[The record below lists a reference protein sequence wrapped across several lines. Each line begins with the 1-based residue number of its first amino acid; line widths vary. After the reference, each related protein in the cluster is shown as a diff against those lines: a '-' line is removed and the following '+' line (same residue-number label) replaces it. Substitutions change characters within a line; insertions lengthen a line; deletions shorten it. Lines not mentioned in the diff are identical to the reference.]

1 MREAQ
6 SLEGHRCPSHGPNQC
21 HGRKWGAPAQPQ
33 ATRARGSTR
42 KRLGGWAGMSQ
53 EVRDLGNEEP
63 PPEGLQKS
71 PRIYLQD
78 NQHVPACPWRPSMP
92 SPGSRKGTTG
102 AGPIKHK
109 GLGPCLN
116 SPLLAYSR
124 KAGDEDEEGIKEALS
139 QTTTKPG
146 AGVALD
152 GREVQV
158 GI

>member
-1 MREAQ
+1 M
-6 SLEGHRCPSHGPNQC
+6 S
-21 HGRKWGAPAQPQ
+21 
-33 ATRARGSTR
+33 RG
-42 KRLGGWAGMSQ
+42 
-53 EVRDLGNEEP
+53 VRDLGNEEP

-78 NQHVPACPWRPSMP
+78 SQHVPACPWRPSTL
-92 SPGSRKGTTG
+92 SPGSRKRTTG
-102 AGPIKHK
+102 AGPIKNK

-116 SPLLAYSR
+116 SPLPAYSR

-158 GI
+158 GIHARALAAA

>member
-1 MREAQ
+1 M
-6 SLEGHRCPSHGPNQC
+6 S
-21 HGRKWGAPAQPQ
+21 
-33 ATRARGSTR
+33 RG
-42 KRLGGWAGMSQ
+42 
-53 EVRDLGNEEP
+53 VRDLGNNEP

-78 NQHVPACPWRPSMP
+78 SQHVPACPWRPSTP

-102 AGPIKHK
+102 AGPIKNK

-116 SPLLAYSR
+116 SPLPAYSR

-139 QTTTKPG
+139 QTTTEPG

-158 GI
+158 GIHARALAAA

>member
-1 MREAQ
+1 
-6 SLEGHRCPSHGPNQC
+6 
-21 HGRKWGAPAQPQ
+21 
-33 ATRARGSTR
+33 
-42 KRLGGWAGMSQ
+42 MSR

-78 NQHVPACPWRPSMP
+78 NQHVPACPWRPSTP

-116 SPLLAYSR
+116 PLCLPTPE
-124 KAGDEDEEGIKEALS
+124 KLEMKM
-139 QTTTKPG
+139 K
-146 AGVALD
+146 
-152 GREVQV
+152 RE
-158 GI
+158 